1 MIQPAQWMRYYAA
14 RSAGSLRRAALIF
27 SLVLTACFILGVM
40 LIGVAGQVLY
50 PLTYSLSEPLAAEV
64 SLADAPPELAQHVEL
79 VRDADA
85 ARAQLR
91 WTWSGRGERQIDA
104 EQAAALRALSEEPS
118 YRAAVERL
126 VEMAADPDVR
136 PEVTAH
142 RDVVDYNSIL
152 VVVLA
157 NDIPAQLGTF
167 GAIFG
172 SLVIVAIMAA
182 SMSTADSNLHA
193 LSAMATRDLYDPFI
207 RPQASERERVWVGRL
222 VIVAATAVAVVVVI
236 VGSREAV
243 RSRYDILTM
252 IAQMGL
258 MAIAFSSQLLPL
270 AVDMCFLR
278 KGTRAGVSA
287 GLAAGLAGAFL
298 MGPLFRMFVDALG
311 DPAQLPAVL
320 AWLPSLLSAV
330 ESLQGRVIIQGAA
343 WGLLLNVPVF
353 VVVSI
358 FTRRVD
364 PEKVAAY
371 TKVLA
376 QPAEET
382 RAGLA

>member
-1 MIQPAQWMRYYAA
+1 
-14 RSAGSLRRAALIF
+14 
-27 SLVLTACFILGVM
+27 
-40 LIGVAGQVLY
+40 VAGQVLY
-50 PLTYSLSEPLAAEV
+50 PLTYSLSEPLAADV
-64 SLADAPPELAQHVEL
+64 PLAEAPPELAQHLEL
-79 VRDADA
+79 VRDAGA
-85 ARAQLR
+85 ADAQLR
-91 WTWSGRGERQIDA
+91 WTWSGRGERQIDP
-104 EQAAALRALSEEPS
+104 EQAAALLAMSNDPE
-118 YRAAVERL
+118 YRAAVDRL
-126 VEMAADPDVR
+126 VEKTSDPDVR

-142 RDVVDYNSIL
+142 PDVVDYNSIL

-193 LSAMATRDLYDPFI
+193 LSAMATRDLYDPFV

-222 VIVAATAVAVVVVI
+222 VIVAATALSVLVVI
-236 VGSREAV
+236 VGSNEAV

-270 AVDMCFLR
+270 AIDMCFLR
-278 KGTRAGVSA
+278 KGTGSGAIA
-287 GLAAGLAGAFL
+287 GLAAGLAGAFV
-298 MGPLFRMFVDALG
+298 MGPLFRMLVDALG
-311 DPAQLPAVL
+311 DPGQLPALL
-320 AWLPSLLSAV
+320 AWLPGLLSAV
-330 ESLQGRVIIQGAA
+330 ETLQARIIIQGAA

-353 VVVSI
+353 VLVSL

-364 PEKVAAY
+364 PEKAAAY
-371 TKVLA
+371 ARVLA
-376 QPAEET
+376 QPAGQNT
-382 RAGLA
+382 A